1 MRFGGGYRPAAGLL
15 AILMAAVAAPALAQL
30 SSSLSVD
37 SDYIYR
43 GLSLSRDRPVVRLD
57 LSYDHSSGAYGGVS
71 LIGMRD
77 TPAGDIGLSYIGYAG
92 YVWQPLQG
100 PSWEAGISDTHIRNG
115 AEYDNTEVYGGLI
128 TRAFTARVY
137 YAPHYYGSRL
147 RTLYSEL
154 GTSRRLTPN
163 WRTFVHAGMLT
174 PLDGVNRRERY
185 DVRAGLAVTVSHY
198 EIEAAWSK
206 AFPVPGYI
214 SRRSGSGDALVL
226 SASSFF

>member
-1 MRFGGGYRPAAGLL
+1 MRFGGRYRLAAGLL
-15 AILMAAVAAPALAQL
+15 VGLTAAAAPAFAQL

-37 SDYIYR
+37 SNYVYR
-43 GLSLSRDRPVVRLD
+43 GLTLSRDRPVVRLD
-57 LSYDHSSGAYGGVS
+57 LTYDHSSGAYGGVS

-77 TPAGDIGLSYIGYAG
+77 NPDGDIGLSYVGYAG
-92 YVWQPLQG
+92 YVWQPVQG

-115 AEYDNTEVYGGLI
+115 ADYDNTEVYGGVI

-137 YAPHYYGSRL
+137 YAPHYYGSRM

-174 PLDGVNRRERY
+174 PLDGTSRRERY

-198 EIEAAWSK
+198 EIEAAWSR
-206 AFPVPGYI
+206 AFPVPGYL
-214 SRRSGSGDALVL
+214 SRRAGAGDALVL